1 MMIVEKTEEQR
12 GVSRSKGDEVASMVT
27 LHKLCGQLA
36 AVEARSA
43 QVHVEMREA
52 DTRGARN
59 EVLVL
64 FKEMCDLILLGAGVE
79 TEMARILLKAGVE
92 VND

>member
-1 MMIVEKTEEQR
+1 MMIVEKTEEQH
-12 GVSRSKGDEVASMVT
+12 GVARAKGDEVASMVT

-43 QVHVEMREA
+43 LVHSEMREA
-52 DTRGARN
+52 DTRGARK

-64 FKEMCDLILLGAGVE
+64 FKELCNLILLGAQVE
-79 TEMARILLKAGVE
+79 AEMARFLLGTE
-92 VND
+92 VQISD